1 MSDSH
6 RRYNAITK
14 ALVQCY
20 PSEVRGHVLGHFNT
34 LGLLICGLVGGGH
47 PHLSEIASYSP
58 EKTKVESRIKKFKR
72 WLMNSQV
79 SQELYWQPF
88 ARALVAKLAQHKNEV
103 TLVIDGSGMGR
114 GCVGLVVG
122 IVYAGRALPLGWL
135 VRAGAKGHFAQADH
149 LALLLQVKPLIP
161 QGTRVIFL
169 GDGEFDGTLLQA
181 ELEWSNWHYVV
192 RTACNSRLRDGQ
204 TWHSMED
211 LGIKR
216 GGLVWKSGVG
226 FSGEGY
232 GSLLALAYWDKQ
244 YQEPIYLISNLSC
257 PHQAVDY
264 YKRRWRIETFFSDQK
279 SRGFRLEESHL
290 DRPALLERLFI
301 GLALAYWWLTYL
313 GVVARERDEDQIV
326 HRTERCD
333 LSFFK
338 LGWRYL
344 RELLNRGRKVPT
356 NLLALPA
363 SAFF

>member
-6 RRYNAITK
+6 RRYNAINK
-14 ALVQCY
+14 ALMQCY
-20 PSEVRGHVLGHFNT
+20 PSPVRGHVARHFNT
-34 LGLLICGLVGGGH
+34 LALLICGIVGAGQT
-47 PHLSEIASYSP
+47 HLSEVASHSP
-58 EKTKVESRIKKFKR
+58 EKTKVESRVKKFKR
-72 WLMNSQV
+72 WLMNGKV
-79 SQELYWQPF
+79 SQEVYWQPF
-88 ARALVAKLAQHKNEV
+88 AGALVAKLAQSKNEV
-103 TLVIDGSGMGR
+103 TLVMDGSVMGR

-135 VRAGAKGHFAQADH
+135 VREGAKGHFAQADH
-149 LALLLQVKPLIP
+149 LALLLKIKPLIP
-161 QGTRVIFL
+161 NDTRVIFL

-192 RTACNSRLRDGQ
+192 RTACNSLLRDREV
-204 TWHSMED
+204 WHSMAD
-211 LGIKR
+211 LGVKR
-216 GGLVWKSGVG
+216 GGLVWKSEVG

-244 YQEPIYLISNLSC
+244 YEEPIYLISNLTS
-257 PHQAVDY
+257 PHQAIDY

-290 DRPALLERLFI
+290 DRPELLERLFI

-313 GVVARERDEDQIV
+313 GVVARERDEDQVV

-344 RELLNRGRKVPT
+344 CELLNRGRKVPT
-356 NLLALPA
+356 DLLGLPA
-363 SAFF
+363 SALF